1 MKVKGLLID
10 VKNNP
15 GKVREVEVEEGNLE
29 ELYSILDCR
38 IIDIVQRKIGEKV
51 FDIVCDDEGAL
62 VENPIVSAIGKDCR
76 VMLVGNLFICNHY
89 KEHLTSLSDDDA
101 AYIVGKTMVASYAKP
116 TERVFHTNPILTDV
130 GYVRV

>member
-1 MKVKGLLID
+1 MKVRGLLID
-10 VKNNP
+10 VKSNP
-15 GKVREVEVEEGNLE
+15 GKVKKFEIEEENLQE
-29 ELYSILDCR
+29 FYDALDCHT
-38 IIDIVQRKIGEKV
+38 IDIVQRKIGDRI

-62 VENPIVSAIGKDCR
+62 CESPIVSAIGKDCR
-76 VMLVGNLFICNHY
+76 VMLVGNLFVCNHY

-130 GYVRV
+130 SYVRV